1 MDRAQVAYSLFCG
14 GCMAVLIEFVIT
26 GLLLLLAIPTTLA
39 EQVDDDHMRKES
51 IVFELKPHICVGSV
65 DEACE
70 AGIEFYWRLPEPQ
83 TVCIAHLGDILFCS
97 EKVEGSEFRAMNIE
111 PECVF
116 SLLSPKSLFAP
127 IERQIKVLYVGQ
139 DVRLRRKHP
148 WSIF

>member
-1 MDRAQVAYSLFCG
+1 
-14 GCMAVLIEFVIT
+14 MAVLIEYAIVSFLFV
-26 GLLLLLAIPTTLA
+26 LSIPTA
-39 EQVDDDHMRKES
+39 IAGQIDNDHKRKES
-51 IVFELKPHICVGSV
+51 IVFELKPHICVGTV

-83 TVCIAHLGDILFCS
+83 TVCIAHLGDVLFCS

-111 PECVF
+111 PECIF
-116 SLLSPKSLFAP
+116 SLLSPKALFAP